1 MKAIDGLHAKE
12 IIILPNNSNIIMA
25 AQQAAELA
33 EGSVTVIPTKSIP
46 QGMAAL
52 VAFNGAAEAE
62 ANASAMKKAIAS
74 VKTGMV
80 THAVRDTRMGDVEI
94 KEGDYIGIFE
104 KEIVTAVPD
113 LMESAQ
119 ALLMEMVDEDA
130 EIVTMFLGEGATE
143 EMAEALEASLADK
156 YPDVEV
162 EIQDGGQPLY
172 PFIFSVE

>member
-1 MKAIDGLHAKE
+1 MNAISGLHANE
-12 IIILPNNSNIIMA
+12 IIILPNNSNIVMA
-25 AQQAAELA
+25 AQQAAELS
-33 EGSVTVIPTKSIP
+33 ETPVSVVPSKSIP

-52 VAFNGAAEAE
+52 VAFNRDAGIE
-62 ANASAMKKAIAS
+62 ANTVAMNKAIAS

-94 KEGDYIGIFE
+94 KEGDYIGIAE
-104 KEIVTAVPD
+104 KEIVTAGPD
-113 LMESAQ
+113 LLQSAQ
-119 ALLMEMVDEDA
+119 TLLLDLVDEDA
-130 EIVTMFLGEGATE
+130 EIVTMFLGEGATQ
-143 EMAEALEASLADK
+143 EMAEALEAALADA